1 MKNKFKIIDDYK
13 KRIKLLKEHN
23 HLYYNKDNPK
33 ISDQEYDELKREILS
48 LEDKNSYLKSLNLLS
63 KIVGASPTNK
73 FKKIKHLS
81 PMLSLSNA
89 FDKKDMEDF
98 IKK

>member
-1 MKNKFKIIDDYK
+1 M
-13 KRIKLLKEHN
+13 KEHN

-73 FKKIKHLS
+73 SKNKTFK
-81 PMLSLSNA
+81 PNA
-89 FDKKDMEDF
+89 FIIECIWQKRYGRFYKKS
-98 IKK
+98 K